1 MMRFR
6 RPKPP
11 PNFDAA
17 VEQQRLDVRT
27 NVDAQLPPTFNELW
41 GGFKSFFSA
50 AQHGKCGYCDNDVIS
65 NQDGDVEHY
74 APKSEVSILGPDETT
89 WGVEAPN
96 LAKVK
101 GRKPQVLS
109 SGGYWWLAYD
119 WTNYLLGCASC
130 NRKWKGSIFPVKEP
144 PPRLVP
150 PGEAIA
156 ERSLLLNPFTGPN
169 PTKHLRF
176 NVDGSVEPWRNSKRG
191 LETIKTVGLNRPSL
205 HLQRGFAVSDAYRA
219 IQLIGEARL
228 AGNVQREKEG
238 FQDLVRRGDERR
250 AFAGCVRAVAEQ
262 ELKVA
267 WRQIEAAA
275 NAP

>member
-6 RPKPP
+6 RPAPP
-11 PNFDAA
+11 PNFETVVEKQRIA
-17 VEQQRLDVRT
+17 VRN
-27 NVDAQLPPTFNELW
+27 NVNAQTAPAFTELW

-74 APKSEVSILGPDETT
+74 APKSEVSILGPDEKT
-89 WGVEAPN
+89 WGTEAPN
-96 LAKVK
+96 LAKVS
-101 GRKPQVLS
+101 GRKPQVLA
-109 SGGYWWLAYD
+109 SGGYWWLAYN
-119 WTNYLLGCASC
+119 WKNYLLGCASC

-144 PPRLVP
+144 PSRTVP
-150 PGEAIA
+150 PGEAVV
-156 ERSLLLNPFTGPN
+156 ESFLLLNPFAGPK
-169 PTKHLRF
+169 PSKHLQF
-176 NVDGSVEPWRNSKRG
+176 NDDGSVEPFRNSKRG

-205 HLQRGFAVSDAYRA
+205 HLQRGMAVSDAYRA
-219 IQLIGEARL
+219 LQLIGESRL
-228 AGNVQREKEG
+228 TGNAQREQEG

-262 ELKVA
+262 VLELS
-267 WRQIEAAA
+267 WREIEAAA